1 MKNVLKTFT
10 MLSLISVTYLQ
21 LSSPVLAS
29 DMSDTSDV
37 SIRFFVASEDIVDNV
52 SVIEADN
59 KTTIQN
65 LDPKLSIQI
74 SSNEDT
80 VLELVDTTTRNLV
93 ASDSENTFTY
103 VEDSELIDLKNN
115 TVYNIVGSN
124 PMVVSSDAGLNILF
138 VNSPK

>member
-21 LSSPVLAS
+21 LSSSVLAS

-37 SIRFFVASEDIVDNV
+37 SIRFVASEDIADNV
-52 SVIEADN
+52 SVIESDN

-65 LDPKLSIQI
+65 LYPKLSIQI

-80 VLELVDTTTRNLV
+80 VLELVDTTARNLV
-93 ASDSENTFTY
+93 ASESENGFTY

-138 VNSPK
+138 VNSPQ

>member
-1 MKNVLKTFT
+1 M
-10 MLSLISVTYLQ
+10 Q
-21 LSSPVLAS
+21 LSAPVLAS

-37 SIRFFVASEDIVDNV
+37 SIRFVASEDIVDNV
-52 SVIEADN
+52 SVIETDN

-93 ASDSENTFTY
+93 ASDSENDFTY

-138 VNSPK
+138 VNSPQ

>member
-1 MKNVLKTFT
+1 MKNVLKKFT

-37 SIRFFVASEDIVDNV
+37 SIRFVASEDIVDNV

-80 VLELVDTTTRNLV
+80 VLELVDTTTRN
-93 ASDSENTFTY
+93 
-103 VEDSELIDLKNN
+103 NN
-115 TVYNIVGSN
+115 
-124 PMVVSSDAGLNILF
+124 
-138 VNSPK
+138 